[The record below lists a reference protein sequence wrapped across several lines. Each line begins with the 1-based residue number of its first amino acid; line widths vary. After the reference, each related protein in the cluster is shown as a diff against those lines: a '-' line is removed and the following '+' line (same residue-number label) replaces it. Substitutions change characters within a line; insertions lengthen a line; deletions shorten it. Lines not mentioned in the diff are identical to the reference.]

1 MSWQLSRSVHTPPV
15 GSKSYISG
23 NGSGVLEFIMFIA
36 FCSLRKKEEI
46 HFVDLP
52 DMVLCHAEKQSV
64 YKTRAKFRF
73 RRQEFSAVR
82 E

>member
-1 MSWQLSRSVHTPPV
+1 MLFLSVPRVTFQET
-15 GSKSYISG
+15 GSI
-23 NGSGVLEFIMFIA
+23 VLEFIMFIA
-36 FCSLRKKEEI
+36 FCSPRKEQEI
-46 HFVDLP
+46 HFVDLQ

-73 RRQEFSAVR
+73 KRHEFPVIR